1 MSSSMDGLYRLTSRD
16 VARAGAAMAD
26 AFSLDP
32 LWQKIFEGESDLDR
46 KYRACFEVPVRHSLK
61 YGEVYATSEGLE
73 GIAAVL
79 PGRFSRMSL
88 WRMFRAG
95 ALGSAMRM
103 GVNAGRRMAE
113 LRVLDSDR
121 ARITGGRPYVYLQML
136 GVTTAHQGQGLG
148 GSLLRALIERCDG
161 EGLPI
166 YLETETEENVRLYEH
181 FGFDLMQRITLDRLA
196 LPMWEMLRQPGSTHD

>member
-16 VARAGAAMAD
+16 AVRAGAAMAD

-46 KYRACFEVPVRHSLK
+46 KYRACFEVPVRHCLE

-73 GIAAVL
+73 GIAAIL

-103 GVNAGRRMAE
+103 GANAGRRMVE

-121 ARITGGRPYVYLQML
+121 ARITGGEAVCISA
-136 GVTTAHQGQGLG
+136 TAGGEDRAPRQGPGRVAAA
-148 GSLLRALIERCDG
+148 GSYRA
-161 EGLPI
+161 
-166 YLETETEENVRLYEH
+166 
-181 FGFDLMQRITLDRLA
+181 M
-196 LPMWEMLRQPGSTHD
+196 